1 MNNKTIEDYIKDMEK
16 TVKRIKNIQKM
27 QIDLPE
33 ETYIKE
39 QLLKREV
46 LKLYI

>member
-16 TVKRIKNIQKM
+16 TVTRIKNISRM
-27 QIDLPE
+27 EIDIPE

-39 QLLKREV
+39 ELIKNEV
-46 LKLYI
+46 EKLYL